1 MRGLECP
8 CTRLVERKKE
18 ASGRVGDNAS
28 SGRLHPF
35 TLSVRPAVGGRLFYH
50 GQPAVFSSRHG
61 VVVVNRVLGKR
72 PGSAAI
78 TG

>member
-8 CTRLVERKKE
+8 CTRLVERKRE
-18 ASGRVGDNAS
+18 ASGQVGDNAS

-50 GQPAVFSSRHG
+50 GQPESSSRHG